1 MKKLIVIALAVIAIC
16 VLFFA
21 YGQYVRHNVI
31 VSAELVE
38 DNGTEYI
45 ISFDGESHTY
55 VR

>member
-1 MKKLIVIALAVIAIC
+1 MKKFIIKALAIIAVCI
-16 VLFFA
+16 LFVA
-21 YGQYVRHNVI
+21 YGKYVRHNTI

-38 DNGTEYI
+38 DNGAEYI